1 MGKVSKLVGVVAASV
16 LLSSCSASLSDYEVK
31 DTNFDLKTYFNGDVI
46 AWGTIQNRS
55 DKVTRRFCVEL
66 QGTWQGDQGL
76 LAEKFFFDDGEI
88 SYRNWNLTKNED
100 GSYKGLA
107 EDVIGHAVGKHQ
119 GFAFQLQYTLALK
132 VDDSVYE
139 VSMDDWMY
147 QLDEYRVMNKTSIS
161 KFGLNVANVTLFFDK
176 QLPVKTCEAVN

>member
-1 MGKVSKLVGVVAASV
+1 MHNYFNALVVLSLSL
-16 LLSSCSASLSDYEVK
+16 LLSSCSANLTDYSEK
-31 DTNFDLKTYFNGDVI
+31 QNSFDLKEYFNGDVI
-46 AWGTIQNRS
+46 AWGLIQNHS

-66 QGTWQGDQGL
+66 EGTWEGNEGL
-76 LAEKFFFDDGEI
+76 LAEKFYFDDGEI
-88 SYRNWNLTKNED
+88 SYRNWHLTKNID
-100 GSYKGLA
+100 GTYKGLA

-147 QLDEYRVMNKTSIS
+147 KLDEYRVMNKTAIN
-161 KFGLNVANVTLFFDK
+161 KFGISVANVTLFFDK
-176 QLPVKTCEAVN
+176 QLAVNTCK